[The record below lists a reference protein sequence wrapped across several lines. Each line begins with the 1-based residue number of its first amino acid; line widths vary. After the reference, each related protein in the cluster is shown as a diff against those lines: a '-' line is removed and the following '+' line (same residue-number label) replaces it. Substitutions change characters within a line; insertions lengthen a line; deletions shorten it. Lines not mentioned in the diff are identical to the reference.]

1 MLMRRVPLC
10 VASVLALVVLWTP
23 AAAVAH
29 GPCGCLN
36 PMVVQAGTQVR
47 ITETPAQREGV
58 SWPAY
63 RAVFNPRPSDFGI
76 APDYL
81 ASAYRADVPTTTVLS
96 RPRRAPTLKGRFRV
110 PKGTPPGLYMVLIWD
125 GEEGGAHNT
134 WDYLHVTDR
143 GDPDRTGGVAQQQ
156 EPAKPADG
164 NSPALQEP
172 TGSNASTAWPL
183 IAGIGL
189 GGLILGVVGSRLVAR
204 RRA

>member
-1 MLMRRVPLC
+1 MLMRRVALC
-10 VASVLALVVLWTP
+10 VAAVLALVLLWTP

-47 ITETPAQREGV
+47 ITETPAQPEGV
-58 SWPAY
+58 GWPAY

-96 RPRRAPTLKGRFRV
+96 LPRREPTRKGRFRV

-143 GDPDRTGGVAQQQ
+143 GEPDRAGVIAQQQ
-156 EPAKPADG
+156 EPPEPADG

-172 TGSNASTAWPL
+172 RGSNASIPWPL
-183 IAGIGL
+183 VAAVGL
-189 GGLILGVVGSRLVAR
+189 GGLILGVVGSRFVASH
-204 RRA
+204 RA

>member
-1 MLMRRVPLC
+1 MRRARLC
-10 VASVLALVVLWTP
+10 VAAVLALVVLWIP

-36 PMVVQAGTQVR
+36 PVVVQTGSQVR
-47 ITETPAQREGV
+47 ITETPAQPEGV
-58 SWPAY
+58 GWPAY

-96 RPRRAPTLKGRFRV
+96 RQRRKPTRKGRFRV
-110 PKGTPPGLYMVLIWD
+110 PKGVPPGLYMVLIWD

-134 WDYLHVTDR
+134 WDYLHVTER
-143 GDPDRTGGVAQQQ
+143 GDPDRAGVVAQQK
-156 EPAKPADG
+156 EPAEPAGGDHPG
-164 NSPALQEP
+164 LQEP
-172 TGSNASTAWPL
+172 TGFNAAIPWPL
-183 IAGIGL
+183 VAGVGV
-189 GGLILGVVGSRLVAR
+189 GGLILGVLGSRLVAR

>member
-1 MLMRRVPLC
+1 MLMRRGPLC
-10 VASVLALVVLWTP
+10 LAPVLALVVLWTP

-47 ITETPAQREGV
+47 ITETPAQPEGV
-58 SWPAY
+58 GWPAY

-96 RPRRAPTLKGRFRV
+96 RPRREPTRKGRFRV
-110 PKGTPPGLYMVLIWD
+110 PRGTPPGLYMVLIWD

-143 GDPDRTGGVAQQQ
+143 GEPDRAGVVAQQE
-156 EPAKPADG
+156 EPPKPADG
-164 NSPALQEP
+164 KSPALEEP
-172 TGSNASTAWPL
+172 SGSDASTPWPL
-183 IAGIGL
+183 VAGAGL
-189 GGLILGVVGSRLVAR
+189 GGLILGVVVSRLVAR
-204 RRA
+204 RPA